1 MERAEAMINAF
12 LETGRLQEALDS
24 QNVMHSTLHIYV
36 PEGGRTIHEHIEE
49 TRMRGILDEPG
60 PKELGGLSYNAA
72 AYITGGGQS
81 NSMATP
87 GKQMTSLSSPSK
99 MPGKAY
105 GLPAS
110 RCQVGAKLHKVKGS
124 ICSDCYALKANYQYD
139 GPKMAAERRFNSIDH
154 PQWANAM
161 ATLIH
166 FHARKD
172 RSGKEFNHA
181 HFRWHDQ
188 GDIQSP
194 EHLAKMVEVARKTP
208 KVQHWVPTRE
218 YEHVKNYLA
227 SGGTI
232 PKNMVI
238 RPSAQMVDGAPP
250 RALAT
255 RLGLPMSSVTSA
267 NKKRFKAAASMEK
280 PTKNTKRR
288 TVIPDDLIPAGTSLA
303 RDVREHPAKL
313 CPAPAQGNA
322 CGDCRACWD
331 PKTGHV
337 IYHKH

>member
-1 MERAEAMINAF
+1 MNRADAMINAY
-12 LETGRLQEALDS
+12 LETGSLWEALDEAH
-24 QNVMHSTLHIYV
+24 VLRSTLHIYV
-36 PEGGRTIHEHIEE
+36 PEGGRTIHEHLEE
-49 TRMRGILDEPG
+49 GRNRGILDDPSLG
-60 PKELGGLSYNAA
+60 VGGLSYNAA
-72 AYITGGGQS
+72 AFITGGGQS
-81 NSMATP
+81 QSQATP
-87 GKQMTSLSSPSK
+87 GKQLSSLSTPSK

-105 GLPAS
+105 GLPAT
-110 RCQVGAKLHKVKGS
+110 RCQIGAKLHKVKGS
-124 ICSDCYALKANYQYD
+124 VCHDCYALKANYQYE
-139 GPKMAAERRFNSIDH
+139 GPKQAAERRFNSIDH
-154 PQWANAM
+154 PQWVNAM
-161 ATLIH
+161 ATMIR
-166 FHARKD
+166 FHAQTD
-172 RSGKEFNHA
+172 RSGKQFNHA
-181 HFRWHDQ
+181 HFRWHDS

-194 EHLAKMVEVARKTP
+194 EHLAKMCEVARLTP
-208 KVQHWVPTRE
+208 KVKHWVPTRE

-227 SGGTI
+227 GGGTI
-232 PKNMVI
+232 PGNMVI
-238 RPSAQMVDGAPP
+238 RPSAHMVDGAPP

-288 TVIPDDLIPAGTSLA
+288 TVIPKDLIPDGSLA